1 MEHLFLKVSEEYD
14 DIRIDKCIQ
23 LLLEKHSRT
32 YIQKL
37 IKDGNVLLN
46 SKTASASNKVY
57 LDDIIELS
65 IPDAVELDIKPENI
79 PLDILYEDDDIVIVN
94 KPKGMVVHP
103 APGHYSGTMVNA
115 LLYHCKGNLSGINGI
130 LRPGIVHRIDMNTT
144 GSVIICKNNES
155 HQVISD
161 LLKVHGIDR
170 RYRALVHGRFTEES
184 GTIEGAIGRNPNDR
198 KKMMI
203 HAPNGKP
210 AVTHYKVLKQF
221 DKYAYIECK
230 LETGRTHQIRVHM
243 ASINHPIVGDD
254 IYSNR
259 KEEFRLEGQTL
270 HAWFLGFNHPKTGE
284 YLEIE
289 APLPNYFL
297 HLLDILNE

>member
-65 IPDAVELDIKPENI
+65 IPDAIELDIKPENI
-79 PLDILYEDDDIVIVN
+79 PLDILYEDEDIIIVN

-115 LLYHCKGNLSGINGI
+115 LMYHCKGNLSGINGI

-184 GTIEGAIGRNPNDR
+184 GTVEGAIGRNPNDR

-254 IYSNR
+254 VYSNR